1 MTSHPIDEAARIVG
15 SQVDLAK
22 ALGVSKSAVNQWK
35 ADGRQVPAE
44 HCPQIERL
52 TGGQVKCEDLNT
64 EVDWAYLRTSVADQE
79 QVPS

>member
-1 MTSHPIDEAARIVG
+1 MTSHAIDEAARILG

-35 ADGRQVPAE
+35 GEGRQVPAE

-52 TGGQVKCEDLNT
+52 TGGQVKCEELNT
-64 EVDWAYLRTSVADQE
+64 EVDWAYLRTPAADVE
-79 QVPS
+79 QAAS